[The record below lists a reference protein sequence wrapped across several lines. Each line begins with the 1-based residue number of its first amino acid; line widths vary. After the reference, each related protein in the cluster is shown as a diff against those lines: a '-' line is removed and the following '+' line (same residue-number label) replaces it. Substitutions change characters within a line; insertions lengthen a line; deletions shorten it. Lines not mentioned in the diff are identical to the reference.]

1 MSSTGGGKASVMKL
15 PLPDMAGRMD
25 FDEELKTHEQRRKRF
40 TWVHMTQDA
49 RDSKEAA
56 VVRDQ
61 DRLPLSKEDCD
72 VLNALQ
78 RDPEGE
84 NEVLYPNQCS
94 IVKGGETTPSA
105 KCIESC
111 FKCFRALIAVIS
123 SLKDP
128 KYEDRVQWAITILDS
143 IMIDDDLIRAVF
155 STMDTAPHATLAPA
169 RADEIRRHVK
179 QSMKPVS
186 LLCTKFTSG
195 NFIIRCRAVHA
206 VAMLY
211 QGGMDLGLDDVS
223 LVEFA
228 IKECRKYVNE
238 ELGHHPSA
246 PMVVDCFLLL
256 IQSLLQYPQKHVSYR
271 ERFIQNTANGA
282 KATCG
287 LDVCI
292 DTLQRGSS
300 WFQIT
305 YRALNIVWLCTLST
319 PSSPLLL
326 NKQLA
331 HILVDI
337 LKKEERKEK
346 NVRMAISIMVN
357 LSAQSQFL
365 DMILPLGVLRTVE
378 QNMLRVFS
386 DTDIQDLLKTLHA
399 KLQAHVDGKGTWD
412 EYRKE
417 LLSGHLDWT
426 PAHRSKAFWTENHN
440 KLCDNDFM
448 ALKSLIVVLQNKDK
462 KTTPIEIAV
471 VLNDLAMFMKFHSNG
486 KKILTTL
493 NCKETILSYLMSD
506 NDAIKREAIACVSE
520 MLTATI

>member
-1 MSSTGGGKASVMKL
+1 
-15 PLPDMAGRMD
+15 
-25 FDEELKTHEQRRKRF
+25 
-40 TWVHMTQDA
+40 MTQDA

-61 DRLPLSKEDCD
+61 DRLPLTKEDCD

-94 IVKGGETTPSA
+94 IVKGGETTTSA

-111 FKCFRALIAVIS
+111 FKSFRALIAVIA

-143 IMIDDDLIRAVF
+143 IMIEDELIRVVC
-155 STMDTAPHATLAPA
+155 STMDTASQPNLAPA

-179 QSMKPVS
+179 QVMKPVS

-211 QGGMDLGLDDVS
+211 QGGMDLGVDDVS

-228 IKECRKYVNE
+228 IKECKKYVNE
-238 ELGHHPSA
+238 ELGRHPSA

-256 IQSLLQYPQKHVSYR
+256 IQSLLQYPRDHISYR
-271 ERFIQNTANGA
+271 EKFLQNSTNGS
-282 KATCG
+282 KTICG

-292 DTLQRGSS
+292 DTLQKGGS

-305 YRALNIVWLCTLST
+305 YRALNIIWLCSLSS
-319 PSSPLLL
+319 PNSPLLL
-326 NKQLA
+326 NKPLA
-331 HILVDI
+331 QILVDL
-337 LKKEERKEK
+337 LKREERKEK
-346 NVRMAISIMVN
+346 NIRMAISIMVN
-357 LSAQSQFL
+357 LSTQSKFL
-365 DMILPLGVLRTVE
+365 DMILPLGVLRSVQ
-378 QNMLRVFS
+378 QNMLRVWS
-386 DTDIQDLLKTLHA
+386 DPDIEDILKSLQV

-426 PAHRSKAFWTENHN
+426 PAHRSKSFWTDNVN
-440 KLCDNDFM
+440 KFSDNDFM
-448 ALKSLIVVLQNKDK
+448 VLKSLIVILQNKDK
-462 KTTPIEIAV
+462 KATSTETAV
-471 VLNDLAMFMKFHSNG
+471 VLNDLAMFMKYHSNG
-486 KKILTTL
+486 KKILTGL
-493 NCKETILSYLMSD
+493 NCKEFILSHLMSE
-506 NDAIKREAIACVSE
+506 NDVIKREAIVCVSE
-520 MLTATI
+520 MLTASF